1 MSSCCGTE
9 TVELPNEPRVA
20 GKIRTVALVGPP
32 NSGKS
37 TLFNRLT
44 GLRQKVANYPGVTVE
59 QRVGRLSGIG
69 RGDLTLIDLP
79 GIYGLDRYSE
89 DARVAVEVL
98 HGEMPGTPVPDA
110 ILLVLDSL
118 QLRRQLMLAAP
129 VLALN
134 LPTLVLLNMS
144 DLMEARGGQ
153 VDTLALA
160 RELGVPVAKISAT
173 RGTGLDAINHFLD
186 RKAETAPAGNGW
198 ARTAALAGQAELSGA
213 AALDQ
218 QAGTTGA
225 PATTTRIELPVIGN
239 PRSYRQWA
247 TGISTR
253 TKYKAPLSSEWSK
266 RIDGVLLH
274 RVWGPLFFLAVVFAV
289 FQVVFTIGNPL
300 SDAMGNLL
308 YAAGDK
314 VAPLLG
320 HGWLESLAIDG
331 VWRGVASVLVFLPQI
346 LLLFLFIGV
355 LEDSGYL
362 ARAALIAD
370 RVMRSIGLNGKA
382 FIPLL
387 SAYACAV
394 PAIMAT
400 RTIENKRDRFAT
412 ILVTPF
418 MTCSARLPIYL
429 LMIAAFIP
437 NKPLLGDFLGMQAAV
452 MLSLYVLG
460 FLAAL
465 GTARL
470 LKSSIL
476 KASSAPFIL
485 ELPQY
490 RMPTLRSLALRLMDR
505 GKIFLKQA
513 GTVILSVT
521 VVLWVLSHLPA
532 GTTLGESLI
541 GRVGHWIE
549 PVIRPLGFNWKIGIG
564 LLTSV
569 MAREV
574 IVGTLGTLYG
584 ADPTTHS
591 LGLQAALRHDL
602 TLGGAM
608 ALVVFFAF
616 ALQCTST
623 LAIVRREM
631 NSWKWPLLQFC
642 YMSVLAYVAALVTNQ
657 AILAFMR

>member
-1 MSSCCGTE
+1 MSSCCDPGTID
-9 TVELPNEPRVA
+9 LPAEPRVA
-20 GKIRTVALVGPP
+20 GRIRTVALVGPP

-59 QRVGRLSGIG
+59 QRVGRLNGIG
-69 RGDLTLIDLP
+69 RSDLTLIDLP
-79 GIYGLDRYSE
+79 GIYGLDTYSE

-98 HGEMPGTPVPDA
+98 HGEMPGTPAPDA

-118 QLRRQLMLAAP
+118 HLRRQLMLAAP
-129 VLALN
+129 ILSLG

-144 DLMEARGGQ
+144 DLMEARGGHI
-153 VDTLALA
+153 DTLALA
-160 RELGVPVAKISAT
+160 QELGVPDAKISAT
-173 RGTGLDAINHFLD
+173 RGAGLDSITHFLN
-186 RKAETAPAGNGW
+186 RKAEPDAP
-198 ARTAALAGQAELSGA
+198 LS
-213 AALDQ
+213 
-218 QAGTTGA
+218 
-225 PATTTRIELPVIGN
+225 ATKIELPVVGN

-253 TKYKAPLSSEWSK
+253 TKYKAPVSNQATK
-266 RIDGVLLH
+266 RIDAVLLH
-274 RVWGPLFFLAVVFAV
+274 RIWGPLIFLAVVFAV
-289 FQVVFTIGNPL
+289 FQVVFTIGQPL
-300 SDAMGNLL
+300 SDGFGNLL
-308 YAAGDK
+308 NAGGDAI
-314 VAPLLG
+314 APLLG

-412 ILVTPF
+412 ILVAPF
-418 MTCSARLPIYL
+418 MTCSARLPIYM

-437 NKPLLGDFLGMQAAV
+437 NKPILGDFFGLRAAV
-452 MLSLYVLG
+452 MLSLYLLG

-465 GTARL
+465 ATARL

-476 KASSAPFIL
+476 RASSAPFIL

-490 RMPTLRSLALRLMDR
+490 RLPTLRSLSLRLVDR
-505 GKIFLKQA
+505 GRVFLRQA
-513 GTVILSVT
+513 GTVILAVT
-521 VVLWVLSHLPA
+521 LVLWILSHMPFHA
-532 GTTLGESLI
+532 TLGESVI
-541 GRVGHWIE
+541 GRIGHFIE
-549 PVIRPLGFNWKIGIG
+549 PAIRPLGFNWKIGIG

-574 IVGTLGTLYG
+574 IVSTLGTLYG

-602 TLGGAM
+602 TLAGAM

-623 LAIVRREM
+623 LAIVRRET
-631 NSWKWPLLQFC
+631 NSWRWPALQFC
-642 YMSVLAYVAALVTNQ
+642 YMGVLAYLAALVTNQ
-657 AILAFMR
+657 AILYFIH